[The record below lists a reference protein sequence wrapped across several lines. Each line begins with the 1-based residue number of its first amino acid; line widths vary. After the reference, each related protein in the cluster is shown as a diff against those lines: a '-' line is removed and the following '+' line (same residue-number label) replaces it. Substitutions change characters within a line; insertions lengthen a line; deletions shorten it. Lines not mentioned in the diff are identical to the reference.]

1 MKHILS
7 FIFILFLLCSVTGC
21 ACLRRCP
28 VAEQRDSTVIHY
40 IDSVRIRD
48 SLVLVDIPRESSS
61 RETIAAPSDTSHL
74 ETSVAES
81 DAWVDTTGRL
91 HHTLDNKSGEKL
103 PVIVPVYDRVRST
116 DKAISHT
123 ITITREVEKPLS
135 WWQRCFITLGK
146 VFLGI
151 LGAAVLFFI
160 CKIAIRLRL

>member
-1 MKHILS
+1 MKTLISLIS
-7 FIFILFLLCSVTGC
+7 FLFIVCSVTGC

-28 VAEQRDSTVIHY
+28 VDGQRDSTVIHY
-40 IDSVRIRD
+40 IDSVRVRD
-48 SLVLVDIPRESSS
+48 SLVFVNIPTEHSS
-61 RETIAAPSDTSHL
+61 RETILVPSDTSHL

-116 DKAISHT
+116 DRDFSHT
-123 ITITREVEKPLS
+123 LTITRTVEKPLS

-151 LGAAVLFFI
+151 LGATLIFFI
-160 CKIAIRLRL
+160 CKIAIRLRP